1 MSLPNQQ
8 QGTFGLAAAIER
20 DDYDDLMVKNGEYI
34 SRVMVSQGDILDSIS
49 DMVDA
54 LSYEMQRSAASAADL
69 VDKLSSLDNLIDEE
83 KRKWIIKVW
92 HIERLILAAWRIQ
105 LILPNVSSQI
115 YQQNETEKTAELISR
130 SRNLISSPSKWLNAE

>member
-1 MSLPNQQ
+1 MRAYSTPSTNKSKSKYTNESLGFDDMSLPHQH

-20 DDYDDLMVKNGEYI
+20 DDYDDLIVKNGEYI
-34 SRVMVSQGDILDSIS
+34 SRVMVGQGDVLDSIS

-54 LSYEMQRSAASAADL
+54 MGHEMQRSAASAADL

-92 HIERLILAAWRIQ
+92 HI
-105 LILPNVSSQI
+105 
-115 YQQNETEKTAELISR
+115 
-130 SRNLISSPSKWLNAE
+130 